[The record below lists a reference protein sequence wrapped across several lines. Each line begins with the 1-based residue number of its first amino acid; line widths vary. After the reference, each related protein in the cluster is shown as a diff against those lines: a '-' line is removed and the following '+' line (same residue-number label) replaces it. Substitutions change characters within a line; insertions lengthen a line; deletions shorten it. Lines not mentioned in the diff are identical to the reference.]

1 MPTEQVIVQAIIQGL
16 TEFLPISSSAHLI
29 LVRYLLHWEDP
40 GLAFDVALHAGTL
53 IAVLIYFASTWVKL
67 FRSALGRPVRISD
80 ETLPNANLSPDEMR
94 RERMLLWYLIAAT
107 IPGAIIGKLFDKR
120 VDEYFHGEDLA
131 KHVPIIAGALIVV
144 ALIMWASE
152 KMATFRKPITGITAL
167 DAMIIGCAQA
177 CAVLPGVSRSGST
190 IAAGFFRGMSREAAV
205 RFSFLLATPL
215 IAGAALL
222 KGYHLM
228 KEHPSHEMVTAMLLG
243 IAISAVVGY
252 GVIWG
257 MVRYLRTRSLAIFIV
272 YRLVFGI
279 IIIALAFSG
288 SLK

>member
-1 MPTEQVIVQAIIQGL
+1 LRA
-16 TEFLPISSSAHLI
+16 
-29 LVRYLLHWEDP
+29 Y
-40 GLAFDVALHAGTL
+40 
-53 IAVLIYFASTWVKL
+53 
-67 FRSALGRPVRISD
+67 LGRAGDDVSTLVLED
-80 ETLPNANLSPDEMR
+80 ERVDEMR

-131 KHVPIIAGALIVV
+131 KHVPVIAGALIVV

-205 RFSFLLATPL
+205 RFSFLLSTPL

-228 KEHPSHEMVTAMLLG
+228 KEHPSHEMVMAMLLG
-243 IAISAVVGY
+243 IAVFAIWVGPDVVAPAWRHTFLFNNALIHPLTATPAADRCWGLAPWHGSSAAG
-252 GVIWG
+252 
-257 MVRYLRTRSLAIFIV
+257 
-272 YRLVFGI
+272 
-279 IIIALAFSG
+279 
-288 SLK
+288 